1 MTSHHHHG
9 LEGYEWCDESHGLWG
24 AFVLGFGVFALGAI
38 LFLDNFGVLDAGGL
52 APFWPLLLV
61 VLGLSHLTAPRSGR
75 KTAWGLSWIAV
86 GAIMLL
92 HNLGVTSVG
101 IEVLWPVVPVILG
114 AGLVLRGT
122 LGRPARLERG
132 GRRGSDPTV

>member
-1 MTSHHHHG
+1 MTSHHHPG

-24 AFVLGFGVFALGAI
+24 AFVLGLGVFALGAI
-38 LFLDNFGVLDAGGL
+38 LFLDNFGVLGAGGL

-75 KTAWGLSWIAV
+75 KTAWGLSWVAV

-92 HNLGVTSVG
+92 HNLGVTPVG

-114 AGLVLRGT
+114 TGLVLRGT
-122 LGRPARLERG
+122 LGRTARLERG

>member
-1 MTSHHHHG
+1 VTSHHHHG
-9 LEGYEWCDESHGLWG
+9 LEGCQWCNESHGLWG
-24 AFVLGFGVFALGAI
+24 AFVLGIGVFAFGAI

-61 VLGLSHLTAPRSGR
+61 VLGLSHLAAPRSAR

-92 HNLGVTSVG
+92 HNLGVTPVG

-114 AGLVLRGT
+114 AGLVLRGAQ
-122 LGRPARLERG
+122 GRPARFERG
-132 GRRGSDPTV
+132 GRCGSDPTV